1 MSESKYWLK
10 HPQIVAKA
18 APKKM
23 DSGSTSV
30 RPEGHI
36 QKPTSAPVEQREAAS
51 IAKGLGEN
59 DKVLSS
65 VAGLD
70 IKDKVAK
77 GNTEFAPQDGIM
89 ARAGLRFEDD
99 RTNISTSSTKGTS
112 VDGKS
117 ALSGITFALDEKE
130 SLRPDDSASVK
141 AVDEDDPGSGAASGA
156 PSSRL
161 GSEAGTRAFR
171 DQFQEISQSMRRGH
185 AGTLRGDENG
195 LRKLAPSAQSHQV
208 PIPAVPQH
216 RPTPVPRQT
225 TEDTKTI
232 PFAYEYK
239 GPDDKLLEALQSSKD
254 RMFLL
259 KLEDQVI
266 EFVTKSQY
274 VSRSSHLQLELTF
287 DL

>member
-1 MSESKYWLK
+1 M
-10 HPQIVAKA
+10 AKA
-18 APKKM
+18 APERV
-23 DSGSTSV
+23 DTRSTSV
-30 RPEGHI
+30 KPEGHV
-36 QKPTSAPVEQREAAS
+36 QKPTSAPVEQRKAAS
-51 IAKGLGEN
+51 IAKGLSDNE
-59 DKVLSS
+59 KLLSS

-70 IKDKVAK
+70 IKDKAAK
-77 GNTEFAPQDGIM
+77 GNINFAPQDGIM

-117 ALSGITFALDEKE
+117 ALSGVTFALDEKE
-130 SLRPDDSASVK
+130 SLRPDDSASLK

-185 AGTLRGDENG
+185 TGTLRVSENG
-195 LRKLAPSAQSHQV
+195 LRKPTPSTQPHQV
-208 PIPAVPQH
+208 PIPAIPQL
-216 RPTPVPRQT
+216 RPTPIPRQT
-225 TEDTKTI
+225 DEESKVV
-232 PFAYEYK
+232 PFAYEYN
-239 GPDDKLLEALQSSKD
+239 GPDEKLLEALQSSKD

-274 VSRSSHLQLELTF
+274 VSDSAHMKLELTINS
-287 DL
+287 